1 MKRERIVRA
10 IEKSQRHL
18 GAYFSRAE
26 VRVRVSAHV
35 VTAAECDE
43 LARKSGITDAWVRTA
58 GAEQSVTLKF
68 KIFSR
73 ADAEY
78 RAKFLIAWFKSIK
91 SRGARVTSLEAVVRS
106 PRARR
111 VRRRQRRL
119 SVA

>member
-10 IEKSQRHL
+10 IEKSHRHL
-18 GAYFSRAE
+18 GAEFCRAK

-35 VTAAECDE
+35 VTVAECYE
-43 LARKSGITDAWVRTA
+43 LARKSGVKDAQVRAA
-58 GAEQSVTLKF
+58 GAEQSVTFKF

-73 ADAEY
+73 ADAQY

-91 SRGARVTSLEAVVRS
+91 SRGARVTSIDAVVRS

-111 VRRRQRRL
+111 ARRRQRRL